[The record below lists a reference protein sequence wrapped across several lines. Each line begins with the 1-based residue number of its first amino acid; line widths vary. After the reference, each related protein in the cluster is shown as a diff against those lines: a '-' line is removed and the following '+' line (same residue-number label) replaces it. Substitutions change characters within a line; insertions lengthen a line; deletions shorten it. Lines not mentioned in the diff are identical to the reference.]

1 MTNKE
6 RDELRK
12 VQENEFFGLM
22 GGNETELRKAFR
34 EVNKFIEIA
43 QEETDMSRYEVLMFL
58 ATMIGAG
65 IKKM

>member
-22 GGNETELRKAFR
+22 GGSETELRKAFR
-34 EVNKFIEIA
+34 EINNFVGIA
-43 QEETDMSRYEVLMFL
+43 QEEANMTRYEALMFM

-65 IKKM
+65 IRKM